1 MQPFLSKSDF
11 KVAQECATKLYY
23 KKNKYPSLKESNE
36 YLQMLADGGYMIGK
50 MAQLI
55 YPDGIEIK
63 GNTQECI
70 NTTEH
75 YLTQENC
82 VLFEPAISVNNK
94 LIRIDIL
101 IKSGNSFELIEVKSK
116 SFNSIKLLT
125 ALQQNKTYF
134 NADWRPYIEDV
145 SYQKIVLQEKFPSSK
160 IDAFL
165 LLPDQAKTTPI
176 EGLIRWFQL
185 KEVQQS
191 TTFRSV
197 DVEFTG
203 NIEQLRANHI
213 LTKVNVNSEVLKF
226 ENDIKHLVNTIY
238 IPAVT
243 ANTRIETPISYKCRD
258 CEYKVKNESFNQSGF
273 ETCWGDLSTAKND
286 NNEII
291 PHILE
296 LGQIGNI
303 NKIADQQGGCIDNL
317 IQQGSVAL
325 KDVPIILLYNKE
337 GNPAYKGRPLYQV
350 TKDEEFLLNGFQ
362 SEISNIKYPLYFI
375 DFETSQMAI
384 PYHAKMRP
392 YEKVLFQW
400 SCHVIRKPGA
410 EPEHHEWINTE
421 EFYPNI
427 EFAKTLKELIGYEG
441 TILTWSS
448 YENTQLKYLIK
459 TLEES
464 NINEPELLKWLKHVA
479 QLEKGGETMILDMNK
494 LALHYYFHPIMGGRT
509 SIKVTLPAVLQA
521 TKSERIKAWLKAE
534 ELLKIAETNSIC
546 NPYDLLPKLEI
557 MEKSESV
564 KDGSGAMRA
573 YQDMLYGAH
582 YDNPEIKQQ
591 YRDAL
596 LKYCKLDTLAMVI
609 IWEHWINL
617 KTSQI

>member
-11 KVAQECATKLYY
+11 KVAQECATKLFY

-55 YPDGIEIK
+55 YPDGVEIK
-63 GNTQECI
+63 GDTKACI
-70 NTTEH
+70 ETTEQF
-75 YLTQENC
+75 LIQENC
-82 VLFEPAISVNNK
+82 VLFEPAIYVNNK
-94 LIRIDIL
+94 LVRIDIL
-101 IKSGNSFELIEVKSK
+101 VKSGNSFELIEVKSK
-116 SFNSIKLLT
+116 SFNSVKLLI

-134 NADWRPYIEDV
+134 NADWRPYLEDV
-145 SYQKIVLQEKFPSSK
+145 SYQKIVLQDKYPTSK

-185 KEVQQS
+185 KEIQQS

-203 NIEQLRANHI
+203 NVEQLRANHI
-213 LTKVNVNSEVLKF
+213 LTKVNVNSEVLKY
-226 ENDIKHLVNTIY
+226 ENEIKQLANTIY

-243 ANTRIETPISYKCRD
+243 ANTRIETPLSYKCRD
-258 CEYKVKNESFNQSGF
+258 CEYKVTNEIFNQSGF
-273 ETCWGDLSTAKND
+273 ETCWGVLSTAKND
-286 NNEII
+286 NNEIV

-296 LGQIGNI
+296 LGQLGNI
-303 NKIADQQGGCIDNL
+303 NRLKEQKDCINNR
-317 IQQGSVAL
+317 IQKGEIAL
-325 KDVPIILLYNKE
+325 KEIPISLLLSKVGEPYFN
-337 GNPAYKGRPLYQV
+337 GRPLYQV

-362 SEISNIKYPLYFI
+362 TEINTIKYPLYFI

-384 PYHAKMRP
+384 PYHANMRP

-421 EFYPNI
+421 EFYPNF

-464 NINEPELLKWLKHVA
+464 NINEPELLNWLRHVA

-494 LALHYYFHPIMGGRT
+494 LALHYYFHPIMGGKT
-509 SIKVTLPAVLQA
+509 SIKVTLPAVLHA
-521 TKSERIKAWLKAE
+521 TRSERIKSWLSKE
-534 ELLKIAETNSIC
+534 ELLKISDTNTIL
-546 NPYDLLPKLEI
+546 NPYDLLPKIEI

-573 YQDMLYGAH
+573 YQDMLYGAF
-582 YDNPEIKQQ
+582 YDNAEIKQQ

-617 KTSQI
+617 KTKSL